1 MKNKIQ
7 LGLIVVLS
15 LLMAACATKPV
26 NYDYTAYKASKPK
39 SILVLPPVNQSPDV
53 NAGISMLSLATR
65 SLAEAGYY
73 VMPVALVS
81 ETFKQNGVTVADDAQ
96 NIPFSKLHD
105 IFGADAALYVS
116 IKKYGTSYR
125 IIDSVVEVSA
135 DAKLVDLRSGTTL
148 WQGSAQA
155 SSAEN
160 QNNSGGGLIGMLVNA
175 AINQIVHNLA
185 DHSHD
190 IAAITSN
197 RLLSY
202 GHSGGLLY
210 GPYNPKYWT
219 D

>member
-26 NYDYTAYKASKPK
+26 NYDYTAYKANKPK

-65 SLAEAGYY
+65 PLAEAGYY

-202 GHSGGLLY
+202 GHPGGLLY
-210 GPYNPKYWT
+210 GPYNPKYGT